1 MEVSG
6 GWQFWLEDHGH
17 VRQFNFPVSREFGAE
32 TGSQLTASSA
42 KQSAFASPKKQR
54 VGGIARPRRP
64 QPLIRRFFLP
74 HTHRLTRRRRGMAII
89 SSLLSRERRILAHH
103 RQGFP
108 GRWVTERPVALP
120 PVWLEEGSM
129 SKADEYRQF
138 ANDCI
143 AWARIAISDDQR
155 EQFLELAKKWMQD
168 AEMIDQGIEVRT
180 NKASEMAGC
189 EIDLLGDPSATDE
202 ERQLR

>member
-1 MEVSG
+1 VARSRSG
-6 GWQFWLEDHGH
+6 DDHI
-17 VRQFNFPVSREFGAE
+17 
-32 TGSQLTASSA
+32 TSA
-42 KQSAFASPKKQR
+42 WVDFSATHRRSGRSAARSKG
-54 VGGIARPRRP
+54 GGIARPRRP

-74 HTHRLTRRRRGMAII
+74 HTHRLTRRRPGMAII
-89 SSLLSRERRILAHH
+89 KFAIVVREAHTFASLTGLLWAL
-103 RQGFP
+103 
-108 GRWVTERPVALP
+108 VAERPVALP

-143 AWARIAISDDQR
+143 VWARIAISDDQR

-168 AEMIDQGIEVRT
+168 AEMIDQGIERA
-180 NKASEMAGC
+180 NKASEMAGR

-202 ERQLR
+202 ERQLRKQRLIKGPQEFRDIRSNRATI